1 MKSNGKLC
9 PLGKLVVKA
18 LADQEKTKSQLA
30 AEIGTSPQYLS
41 YILYG
46 VRSGEKYLPAIIAT
60 LALDPKKA
68 ERAIAAS
75 SNSARRAAGTHA
87 PTSTITR
94 TWPRVMRPSSHAVG
108 PSFRSA

>member
-18 LADQEKTKSQLA
+18 LA

-46 VRSGEKYLPAIIAT
+46 VRSGEKYLPALIAA
-60 LALDPKKA
+60 LKLDPRKVEKA
-68 ERAIAAS
+68 TAA
-75 SNSARRAAGTHA
+75 
-87 PTSTITR
+87 
-94 TWPRVMRPSSHAVG
+94 
-108 PSFRSA
+108 

>member
-46 VRSGEKYLPAIIAT
+46 VRSG
-60 LALDPKKA
+60 
-68 ERAIAAS
+68 
-75 SNSARRAAGTHA
+75 
-87 PTSTITR
+87 
-94 TWPRVMRPSSHAVG
+94 
-108 PSFRSA
+108 